1 MAKNRVFFPQ
11 EALDAWIVSGAV
23 EVKGH
28 DLLLKSEN
36 RLYRMNEGVRILR
49 EVTGEPDAYDVVG
62 KCKTVPYLRELGAEL
77 LENSMI
83 IDNNAY
89 DVVQGFLCVPLGA
102 SASETTSD
110 KPARPPLASDEQ
122 LLADFLSK
130 NM

>member
-23 EVKGH
+23 DVRGQ
-28 DLLLKSEN
+28 DLLLKSES

-49 EVTGEPDAYDVVG
+49 EVTGEPDAFDVVG

-102 SASETTSD
+102 ATDTRSD
-110 KPARPPLASDEQ
+110 KPVRPPLASDEQ